1 MDEDFSYAILD
12 ALIFDGTEFLDKN
25 KAILVKNGIIL
36 DIVDVNE
43 IPKNMKIL
51 TMGGLVLAPAF
62 IDLQINGCG
71 GVLYNYD
78 ISYDALDTMY
88 KTNLKYGTIS
98 FLPTLITAVESEIKK
113 AVETAY
119 MYRSEYPDRVIG
131 IHIEGPYIN
140 VKKKGIHNSNY
151 IKILS
156 FEMVEYLIEWVK
168 KIPIMITVAP
178 ECNHLDYIKIL
189 IDNGVVVAIG
199 HSNATYL
206 EAKKSF
212 DLGINVATHLFNA
225 MSQMEA
231 RTPGVVPA
239 VLNDENVYA
248 GIIVDGLHVDY
259 NVIKLAKKIKGEKL
273 FVVTDTATA
282 MGTYMEEFVFGDQRV
297 LVKDGKFVSEN
308 GVLAGANISMILSLK
323 NLVKHVN
330 IPLTEALRMLSLYP
344 ARVMKIDNQLG
355 KIQVGFKANF
365 VLFDMNYK
373 VNYMIENGQIFDFT
387 DEESENKIDENSEN
401 K

>member
-119 MYRSEYPDRVIG
+119 MYRSEYPD
-131 IHIEGPYIN
+131 
-140 VKKKGIHNSNY
+140 
-151 IKILS
+151 
-156 FEMVEYLIEWVK
+156 
-168 KIPIMITVAP
+168 
-178 ECNHLDYIKIL
+178 
-189 IDNGVVVAIG
+189 
-199 HSNATYL
+199 
-206 EAKKSF
+206 
-212 DLGINVATHLFNA
+212 
-225 MSQMEA
+225 
-231 RTPGVVPA
+231 
-239 VLNDENVYA
+239 
-248 GIIVDGLHVDY
+248 II
-259 NVIKLAKKIKGEKL
+259 I
-273 FVVTDTATA
+273 
-282 MGTYMEEFVFGDQRV
+282 
-297 LVKDGKFVSEN
+297 
-308 GVLAGANISMILSLK
+308 
-323 NLVKHVN
+323 
-330 IPLTEALRMLSLYP
+330 
-344 ARVMKIDNQLG
+344 
-355 KIQVGFKANF
+355 
-365 VLFDMNYK
+365 
-373 VNYMIENGQIFDFT
+373 
-387 DEESENKIDENSEN
+387 
-401 K
+401 